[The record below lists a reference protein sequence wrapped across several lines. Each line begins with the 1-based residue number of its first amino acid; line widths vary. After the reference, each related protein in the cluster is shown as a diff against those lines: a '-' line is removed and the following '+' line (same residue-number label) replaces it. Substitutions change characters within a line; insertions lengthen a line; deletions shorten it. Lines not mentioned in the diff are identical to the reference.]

1 MNPTRRQV
9 LAASA
14 AMLLPRLAQSQ
25 SWAQAGDAPQ
35 LYWKLEEGGDSARE
49 TESGESDAIE
59 SRTGH
64 AIWVGSGRN
73 RALRLDG
80 YSVWV
85 QHAAAPMPLSGSEL
99 TICAWL
105 ALEAYPV
112 DKAAI
117 VELEGTSGSGIRLTI
132 DKLGYLEFTARNG
145 DTAVACKSSLPIP
158 KSSWAH
164 VAVSSGETQVALYLD
179 GRLCGE
185 ATPPTARLAK
195 VQIASVSLGRATD
208 CPIIAEVFPTGVLNG
223 LMKDVR
229 VFDRQLTGGK
239 IAGLMQEAKP
249 DAPPDLEINGSWCDG
264 DPQRPTYHA
273 MPPRAWTNEPHGLIH
288 WGGQYHLFY
297 QKNPNGPYWGH
308 IHWGHM
314 TSPDLLRW
322 TEMPVALAPE
332 PGPDS
337 DGCWSGS
344 VIDFEGKLALIYT
357 AGDGHRSTI
366 CLATS
371 TDGSHF
377 TKHPANPIIAEV
389 PQGGN
394 FPEFRDPHV
403 WREGDTYYLI
413 IGSAVKNVGGT
424 ALLYRSKDLV
434 NWEFRKPLLVGDRET
449 SGIFW
454 EMPIFVR
461 AGDYRVLIV
470 CEVPGRAS
478 YWVGAWKDETFTPI
492 HPEPRRLELFN
503 HLLSPT
509 PMFKDGQTIAMGIIP
524 DERHPKECWEAG
536 WAHLYSL
543 PRVYSADSSGHL
555 YQQPY
560 DGIDSGSEAMP
571 SLANLPIEEG
581 KITPLNGISGTTLKL
596 QIKLK
601 RGNSESVSL
610 LLRRSPD
617 GRERTEVRYQW
628 EIGKLVLDRT
638 ASSLN
643 SKVRRDIQESTY
655 FPPIPDSL
663 TLTVY
668 MDRSVL
674 EIFFDS
680 RSAFAT
686 RVYPTLKE
694 SDGVALSCRGS
705 GAVAEN
711 VIAAGIRKPA

>member
-1 MNPTRRQV
+1 
-9 LAASA
+9 
-14 AMLLPRLAQSQ
+14 MLLPRLAGTAA
-25 SWAQAGDAPQ
+25 WAQAGQAPR
-35 LYWKLEEGGDSARE
+35 LYWRLDDGRDQARE
-49 TESGESDAIE
+49 VESNTADAIE

-85 QHAAAPMPLSGSEL
+85 RHGGSGLELSGSGL
-99 TICAWL
+99 AICAWL

-112 DKAAI
+112 DTAAI
-117 VELEGTSGSGIRLTI
+117 VECKGTGGGGMRLAV
-132 DKLGYLEFTARNG
+132 DRLGYLEFSAGSG
-145 DTAVACKSSLPIP
+145 DAAAICKSSVPVP

-164 VAVSSGETQVALYLD
+164 VAVSASAGEITLYLD
-179 GRLCGE
+179 GKACGK
-185 ATPPTARLAK
+185 AMPPAAGSPQ
-195 VQIASVSLGRATD
+195 VAIVSVSLGRSND
-208 CPIIAEVFPTGVLNG
+208 SPVIAEVFPTGVLNG
-223 LMKDVR
+223 LIRDVR
-229 VFDRQLTGGK
+229 VFDKPLTGSET
-239 IAGLMQEAKP
+239 AEVLEEAKP
-249 DAPPDLEINGSWCDG
+249 DTPPDLEIDGPWCDA
-264 DPQRPTYHA
+264 DPQRPLYHA

-314 TSPDLLRW
+314 TSPDLRRW

-344 VIDFEGKLALIYT
+344 AIDFEGKLALIYT

-371 TDGSHF
+371 MDGVHF
-377 TKHPANPIIAEV
+377 TKHAGNPVIGQV
-389 PQGGN
+389 PQGGE

-434 NWEFRKPLLVGDRET
+434 NWEYRKPLLVGDRET

-454 EMPIFVR
+454 EMPIFIR
-461 AGDYRVLIV
+461 AGDYRALIV

-478 YWVGAWKDETFTPI
+478 YWVGTWKDETFTPI
-492 HPEPRRLELFN
+492 HGEPRRLELFN

-509 PMFKDGQTIAMGIIP
+509 PMFQNGQTVAMGIIP
-524 DERHPKECWEAG
+524 DERRPKECWRAG

-543 PRVYSADSSGHL
+543 PRVYTADATGRL
-555 YQQPY
+555 FQRPF
-560 DGIDSGSEAMP
+560 DAVDAGSQALP
-571 SLANLPIEEG
+571 PVVNLPIEEG
-581 KITPLNGISGTTLKL
+581 KIAALSGICGTTLKL
-596 QIKLK
+596 QVCLK

-617 GRERTEVRYQW
+617 GRERTEIRYHW
-628 EIGKLVLDRT
+628 EIGKLVLDRS

-643 SKVRRDIQESTY
+643 TEVRRDTQETTY
-655 FPPIPDSL
+655 FPPKPDLL

-668 MDRSVL
+668 LDRSVL
-674 EIFFDS
+674 EVFCDE
-680 RSAFAT
+680 RAAFAT
-686 RVYPTLKE
+686 RIYPTLHE
-694 SDGVALSCRGS
+694 SDGIALSCRGS
-705 GAVAEN
+705 GARVESAT
-711 VIAAGIRKPA
+711 AARIGQTA